1 MALLDPFDGGGG
13 SKEDFLGLEAAGA
26 CVDDY
31 PSYLI
36 STGRGAGSSVGAYR
50 CNWRFSA
57 SLGALGE

>member
-31 PSYLI
+31 PLQLALLGFVGSARGMKHF
-36 STGRGAGSSVGAYR
+36 GRVR
-50 CNWRFSA
+50 HI
-57 SLGALGE
+57 E